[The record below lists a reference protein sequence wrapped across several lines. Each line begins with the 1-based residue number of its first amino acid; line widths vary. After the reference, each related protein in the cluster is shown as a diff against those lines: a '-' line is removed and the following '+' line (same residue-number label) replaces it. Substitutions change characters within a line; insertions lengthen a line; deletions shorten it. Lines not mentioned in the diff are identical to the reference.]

1 MEKQK
6 NNYLRIRIE
15 DDIKQKYIKYCDD
28 NGYLL
33 SKRIRLFIE
42 KELNDGKNNKI

>member
-6 NNYLRIRIE
+6 NNYLRIRI
-15 DDIKQKYIKYCDD
+15 DDETKINYIKYCNI
-28 NGYLL
+28 NGFSL

-42 KELNDGKNNKI
+42 KELNGGKNIKI

>member
-6 NNYLRIRIE
+6 DNYLRIRIDNE
-15 DDIKQKYIKYCDD
+15 TKMKYIKYCNI
-28 NGYLL
+28 NGFSL

-42 KELNDGKNNKI
+42 KELNEGKDIKI